1 MYNGLGK
8 TRVWNFCGG
17 YCTKHYLLQS
27 DFSYFSYLSLKYLE
41 APDKVMPL
49 PKIYLV
55 FKYSTAR
62 ITLSL
67 LMQLLSL
74 LEVEER
80 SL

>member
-1 MYNGLGK
+1 M
-8 TRVWNFCGG
+8 
-17 YCTKHYLLQS
+17 
-27 DFSYFSYLSLKYLE
+27 KYLE
-41 APDKVMPL
+41 APNKVMPL
-49 PKIYLV
+49 PKAYLV